1 MKQIDWQGLGGFGA
15 VFKGGSFPPA
25 AANSSPTTSSTPPTF
40 ASQLSNSPSQAA
52 VATDDSI
59 FVEFERKSVND
70 PAAAFQ
76 NFSKKNRS
84 KAIQALKD
92 AGQEQTTFSITQ
104 KLQHL
109 FGQLSEEQ
117 RKQYN
122 SISNKRVRVQRQGTV
137 FASEKLEPRK
147 LKAQSEFILYFVW
160 ILMKSIDKLYSMGVA
175 VTMAMAAK
183 SGKTYKYY
191 PEEMGTERD
200 VMKSLDQH
208 LLQLQYSLWD
218 EKDLGGLI
226 MRVQNAQ
233 RTPTSKVS
241 CKKSLADV
249 IRPRLE
255 ALLGGSISWKKLQ
268 TGATKL
274 LGWPLKDKDGKDRFP
289 NRFFDLK
296 IAEMKSILNV
306 LDGIAIADH
315 DRDGSHVVSVVQS
328 HIQRIIETYEDK
340 HKDNKDFTNY
350 VVRLKAALSV
360 TAGEGAAGGVPAA
373 GSNDAEGV
381 VVASVPPSAGQM
393 SPPTSITGTSSF
405 TVVAPTPTP
414 PVSASAAG
422 RGGAVVSQQSD
433 NAASGLSEQ
442 TPPPPALPASAMS
455 INTTAATTGTGGGN
469 TKPAATSS
477 TSGS

>member
-1 MKQIDWQGLGGFGA
+1 
-15 VFKGGSFPPA
+15 
-25 AANSSPTTSSTPPTF
+25 
-40 ASQLSNSPSQAA
+40 
-52 VATDDSI
+52 
-59 FVEFERKSVND
+59 
-70 PAAAFQ
+70 
-76 NFSKKNRS
+76 
-84 KAIQALKD
+84 
-92 AGQEQTTFSITQ
+92 
-104 KLQHL
+104 
-109 FGQLSEEQ
+109 
-117 RKQYN
+117 
-122 SISNKRVRVQRQGTV
+122 
-137 FASEKLEPRK
+137 
-147 LKAQSEFILYFVW
+147 
-160 ILMKSIDKLYSMGVA
+160 MKSIDKLYSMGVA

-360 TAGEGAAGGVPAA
+360 TAGEGVPPPPPPPPLPPAALITTNIAGAAGGVPAA

-455 INTTAATTGTGGGN
+455 INTTAATTGGGN